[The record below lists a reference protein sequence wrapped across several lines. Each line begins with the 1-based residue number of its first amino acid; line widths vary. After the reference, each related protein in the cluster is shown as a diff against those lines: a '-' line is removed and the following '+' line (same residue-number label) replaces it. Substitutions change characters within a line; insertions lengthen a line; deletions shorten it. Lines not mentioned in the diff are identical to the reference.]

1 MRIVFLPE
9 IYNLCVSFKE
19 WIEDGPRGG
28 KKEENKTKHSCDVAR
43 HLPTDIADVEIRK
56 KN

>member
-1 MRIVFLPE
+1 MGIMFLPE

-28 KKEENKTKHSCDVAR
+28 KKKKRIRRNTHVM
-43 HLPTDIADVEIRK
+43 LPDTCQPI
-56 KN
+56 